1 MFLTLAKWAALA
13 CTLFFFLSPWQV
25 SPFWASFPSV
35 DSQSPFVSSV
45 PQIIATVR
53 ATKKCGNA
61 NLFALVS
68 TLGVHASP
76 SSVCITGREHGYIAG
91 NCSLWAVYCWL
102 RGLYMPGFVT
112 NLIGTALSGAPGSS
126 S

>member
-1 MFLTLAKWAALA
+1 MHAVLLLEPVAGEPLLGFIA
-13 CTLFFFLSPWQV
+13 F
-25 SPFWASFPSV
+25 

-68 TLGVHASP
+68 TLGVHVSPAS
-76 SSVCITGREHGYIAG
+76 V
-91 NCSLWAVYCWL
+91 
-102 RGLYMPGFVT
+102 
-112 NLIGTALSGAPGSS
+112 
-126 S
+126 